1 MVLPDLEQRLAA
13 LEPLRQQTAL
23 LSKGLHLARLWL
35 TRMGAAVTA
44 SVALP
49 VLAVWLGVREGGDPP
64 AWVFAAV
71 AVGLFGPLAI
81 GLALVV
87 PPTVR
92 SLRGRAQ
99 SDLAYAER
107 LRADVLEPLAHAA
120 VPGATIDFTGA
131 FDVTQFDASGI
142 SRTSV
147 ADWERHSPM
156 RVSGAL
162 DGMAWTAAPVRIWR
176 TQSQESVTGSGVK
189 AEVLHDGLFAWTA
202 SPNRLPHTV
211 LVADQASGEQS
222 RQRSSP
228 LSALFGRLPDAP
240 VAGDLPFDARFVVL
254 TGDPDALRSL
264 TLDVRRAMLAVFDA
278 VGAPLRISVS
288 PQGVGLAFPE
298 RGRFRGPDVS
308 AQLDERMG
316 AVTPARL
323 LRDMTAAFDADAV
336 LLSRVPAALQ
346 TLRRALPA

>member
-23 LSKGLHLARLWL
+23 LSKGLHLARLWV
-35 TRMGAAVTA
+35 TRMGPAVTA
-44 SVALP
+44 SVALS
-49 VLAVWLGVREGGDPP
+49 VLAVWQGVRDGGDPP
-64 AWVFAAV
+64 AWVFVAV

-107 LRADVLEPLAHAA
+107 LRADVLEPLARAA

-156 RVSGAL
+156 RVAGAL

-176 TQSQESVTGSGVK
+176 TQSQESETGSGVK
-189 AEVLHDGLFAWTA
+189 TEVLHDGLFAWTA

-222 RQRSSP
+222 RMRSSP
-228 LSALFGRLPDAP
+228 LSAQFGRLPDAP
-240 VAGDLPFDARFVVL
+240 VAGDLAFDERFVVL

-278 VGAPLRISVS
+278 VGAPLRIAVS
-288 PQGVGLAFPE
+288 PQGVCLAFPD

-308 AQLDERMG
+308 AQPDEG
-316 AVTPARL
+316 AVTPGRL
-323 LRDMTAAFDADAV
+323 LRDMTAAFDADAA

-346 TLRRALPA
+346 TLRCALPA